1 MVIAT
6 ATLKGQVV
14 IPAPLRRKYRI
25 HQGSRLAVLEGEG
38 QIIFQPLPDDPV
50 KESRGFL
57 KRFGGK
63 SALKALMEDRAA
75 ERRRDV

>member
-38 QIIFQPLPDDPV
+38 QIIFKPLPDDPL
-50 KESRGFL
+50 KESMGFL
-57 KRFGGK
+57 KKFKGQ
-63 SALKALMEDRAA
+63 SALKALMEDRA
-75 ERRRDV
+75 EQRRRDA